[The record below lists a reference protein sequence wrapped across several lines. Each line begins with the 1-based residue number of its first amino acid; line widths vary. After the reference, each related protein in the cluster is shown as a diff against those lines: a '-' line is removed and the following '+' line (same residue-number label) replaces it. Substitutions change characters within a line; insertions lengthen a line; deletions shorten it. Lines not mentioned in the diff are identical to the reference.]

1 MAELSVVF
9 LIGLFGGAHCI
20 GMCGGFVIA
29 LTHANGGGRNG
40 QLHQAMYFAGKTMT
54 YMIFGAL
61 VGLFGAA
68 LGLAFSGFQ
77 QILSLL
83 VGFVLVI
90 LGLGLVGILRRF
102 DGLTSLAP
110 VRSLSKL
117 IGTLV
122 RRQTPVATMG
132 LGMLNGALPCGLVY
146 AVLVSA
152 AGTGSVLGGTLTMGA
167 FGLGTIPALYLVGVG
182 GLLVRPSWRSR
193 LSQVG
198 GILVILLGL
207 ATMVRGTPAMG
218 AIMGWIHGSDGAT
231 EHCHDAE
238 AMRH

>member
-29 LTHANGGGRNG
+29 LMQANGGGRTG
-40 QLHQAMYFAGKTMT
+40 HMHQAMYFAGKTLT
-54 YMIFGAL
+54 YVLFGVLA
-61 VGLFGAA
+61 GAFGAA

-77 QILSLL
+77 QLLTIL
-83 VGFVLVI
+83 VGFVLVV
-90 LGLGLVGILRRF
+90 LGLGLVGVLRRF
-102 DGLTSLAP
+102 EGLARLVP
-110 VRSLSKL
+110 IQFLSRM
-117 IGTLV
+117 IGALV
-122 RRQTPVATMG
+122 RRRSPFATMG

-152 AGTGSVLGGTLTMGA
+152 AGTGSMLGGALTMGA

-182 GLLVRPSWRSR
+182 GLLVRPVWRNR

-198 GILVILLGL
+198 GVLVILLGL

-218 AIMGWIHGSDGAT
+218 AIMGWIHGGDAAT
-231 EHCHDAE
+231 EHCHDTG